1 MGPAPRCRGLPGQAR
16 VGAGAGREGTGR
28 AGRMTSTTSGSVL
41 SWRSLRDRPFELL
54 KELEKRSRAVT
65 ASSVP
70 DASAGREWVGVAFR
84 MGGET
89 FLVAREETREVLG
102 YPAAVTRIPG
112 AKSWVKGLA
121 NVRGQLLPM
130 LDLRQFLGS
139 GSTSAGRNTRIVVVN
154 HRDIP
159 AGLMVDEV
167 LGFRR
172 FAETEFNAEPPP
184 TVIRCDLYLAGAF
197 RRGGEV
203 WPVLSLKS
211 LVESQSF
218 LQAAS

>member
-1 MGPAPRCRGLPGQAR
+1 MT
-16 VGAGAGREGTGR
+16 GT
-28 AGRMTSTTSGSVL
+28 MSGTESSL
-41 SWRSLRDRPFELL
+41 RSLRDRPFELL
-54 KELEKRSRAVT
+54 KELEKRSRNLAAGSAPET
-65 ASSVP
+65 A
-70 DASAGREWVGVAFR
+70 AGREWVGVAFR

-102 YPAAVTRIPG
+102 YPAVVTRIPG

-121 NVRGQLLPM
+121 NIRGQLMPM

-139 GSTSAGRNTRIVVVN
+139 GATTAGRNTRIVIVN
-154 HRDIP
+154 HREIP

-172 FAETEFNAEPPP
+172 FAEPEFNAEPPP
-184 TVIRCDLYLAGAF
+184 TVIRCDSYLAGAF

>member
-1 MGPAPRCRGLPGQAR
+1 
-16 VGAGAGREGTGR
+16 
-28 AGRMTSTTSGSVL
+28 MTSAGGSTDSL
-41 SWRSLRDRPFELL
+41 RSLRDRPFELL
-54 KELEKRSRAVT
+54 KELERRSKAV
-65 ASSVP
+65 AAGGVVDP
-70 DASAGREWVGVAFR
+70 AAGREWVGVAFR

-89 FLVAREETREVLG
+89 FLVARQETREVLG
-102 YPAAVTRIPG
+102 YPASVTRIPG

-139 GSTSAGRNTRIVVVN
+139 GAVAAGRNSRVIVVH
-154 HRDIP
+154 HREIP
-159 AGLMVDEV
+159 AGLVVDEV

-172 FAETEFNAEPPP
+172 FAEREFNAEPPP
-184 TVIRCDLYLAGAF
+184 TVIRCEQHLAGAF

-211 LVESQSF
+211 LVESQGF

>member
-1 MGPAPRCRGLPGQAR
+1 
-16 VGAGAGREGTGR
+16 
-28 AGRMTSTTSGSVL
+28 MTSTTSGSEVSL
-41 SWRSLRDRPFELL
+41 RSLRDRPFELL

-65 ASSVP
+65 AGNVP
-70 DASAGREWVGVAFR
+70 EAAAGQEWVGVAFR

-102 YPAAVTRIPG
+102 YPTVVTRIPG
-112 AKSWVKGLA
+112 AKNWVRGLA

-130 LDLRQFLGS
+130 LDLRQYLGS
-139 GSTSAGRNTRIVVVN
+139 GATASSRNTRVIVVN
-154 HRDIP
+154 HREIP

-172 FAETEFNAEPPP
+172 FAENEFNAEAPP
-184 TVIRCDLYLAGAF
+184 TVIRCDSYLAGAF

-211 LVESQSF
+211 LVASPSF

>member
-1 MGPAPRCRGLPGQAR
+1 
-16 VGAGAGREGTGR
+16 
-28 AGRMTSTTSGSVL
+28 MTSTISGSDTSL
-41 SWRSLRDRPFELL
+41 RSLRDRPFELL
-54 KELEKRSRAVT
+54 KELEKRSRTMA
-65 ASSVP
+65 AGSV
-70 DASAGREWVGVAFR
+70 AEAEAAKEWVGVAFR

-139 GSTSAGRNTRIVVVN
+139 GATASGRNTRIIVVN

-172 FAETEFNAEPPP
+172 FAESDFNPDPPP
-184 TVIRCDLYLAGAF
+184 TVIRCDTYLAGAF

>member
-1 MGPAPRCRGLPGQAR
+1 
-16 VGAGAGREGTGR
+16 
-28 AGRMTSTTSGSVL
+28 MTSTTSGSDL
-41 SWRSLRDRPFELL
+41 SLRSLRDRPFELL
-54 KELEKRSRAVT
+54 KELEKRSRTESAK
-65 ASSVP
+65 SV
-70 DASAGREWVGVAFR
+70 AEENTGEEWVGVAFR

-89 FLVAREETREVLG
+89 FLAAREETREVLG
-102 YPAAVTRIPG
+102 YPAVVTRIPG
-112 AKSWVKGLA
+112 AKNWVKGLA
-121 NVRGQLLPM
+121 NVRGALMPM

-139 GSTSAGRNTRIVVVN
+139 GATAPGRNARIIVVN
-154 HRDIP
+154 HREIP

-172 FAETEFNAEPPP
+172 FAESEFDAEAPP
-184 TVIRCDLYLAGAF
+184 TVIRCDSYLAGAF

-203 WPVLSLKS
+203 WPVISLKS

>member
-1 MGPAPRCRGLPGQAR
+1 M
-16 VGAGAGREGTGR
+16 TG
-28 AGRMTSTTSGSVL
+28 TTSGTDSAL
-41 SWRSLRDRPFELL
+41 RSLRDRPFELL
-54 KELEKRSRAVT
+54 KELEKRSRSVT
-65 ASSVP
+65 AGALP
-70 DASAGREWVGVAFR
+70 DANAGQEWVGVAFR

-102 YPAAVTRIPG
+102 YPLVVTRIPG
-112 AKSWVKGLA
+112 AKTWVKGLA

-139 GSTSAGRNTRIVVVN
+139 GPTAVGRNTRVVVVN
-154 HRDIP
+154 HREIP

-172 FAETEFNAEPPP
+172 FAEPEFNAEPPP
-184 TVIRCDLYLAGAF
+184 TVIRCDSYLAGAF

-218 LQAAS
+218 MQAAS

>member
-1 MGPAPRCRGLPGQAR
+1 
-16 VGAGAGREGTGR
+16 
-28 AGRMTSTTSGSVL
+28 MTSTMSGDGL
-41 SWRSLRDRPFELL
+41 SLRSLRDRPFELL
-54 KELEKRSRAVT
+54 KELEKRSRTVT
-65 ASSVP
+65 AGNVQ
-70 DASAGREWVGVAFR
+70 DAASGREWVGVAFR

-102 YPAAVTRIPG
+102 HPAVITRIPG
-112 AKSWVKGLA
+112 AKSWVRGLA

-139 GSTSAGRNTRIVVVN
+139 GATTPQRNTRIVVVN
-154 HRDIP
+154 HREIP
-159 AGLMVDEV
+159 AGLIVDEV

-172 FAETEFNAEPPP
+172 FAESEFNPEAPP
-184 TVIRCDLYLAGAF
+184 TVIRCDVYLAGAF

-203 WPVLSLKS
+203 WPVLSLRS

>member
-1 MGPAPRCRGLPGQAR
+1 
-16 VGAGAGREGTGR
+16 
-28 AGRMTSTTSGSVL
+28 MTSPMSGSEPSL
-41 SWRSLRDRPFELL
+41 RGLRDRPFELL
-54 KELEKRSRAVT
+54 KELERRSRTGAAGT
-65 ASSVP
+65 AP
-70 DASAGREWVGVAFR
+70 AAGAGQEWVGVAFR

-102 YPAAVTRIPG
+102 YPAVITRIPG

-139 GSTSAGRNTRIVVVN
+139 GSTTPGRNTRVIVAN
-154 HRDIP
+154 HREIP
-159 AGLMVDEV
+159 AGLIVDEV

-172 FAETEFNAEPPP
+172 FAESEFDAEAPP

-211 LVESQSF
+211 LVESQGF

>member
-1 MGPAPRCRGLPGQAR
+1 MTNTMS
-16 VGAGAGREGTGR
+16 GTD
-28 AGRMTSTTSGSVL
+28 L
-41 SWRSLRDRPFELL
+41 SLRSLRDRPFELL
-54 KELEKRSRAVT
+54 KELEKRSRTVA
-65 ASSVP
+65 ASS
-70 DASAGREWVGVAFR
+70 ASEAESGKEWVGVAFR

-139 GSTSAGRNTRIVVVN
+139 GATSAGRNTRVVVVN

-184 TVIRCDLYLAGAF
+184 TVIRCDQYLAGAF

-203 WPVLSLKS
+203 WPVLNLKT
-211 LVESQSF
+211 LVESPSF

>member
-1 MGPAPRCRGLPGQAR
+1 
-16 VGAGAGREGTGR
+16 
-28 AGRMTSTTSGSVL
+28 MTSVDGAPAANL
-41 SWRSLRDRPFELL
+41 RSLRDRPFELL
-54 KELEKRSRAVT
+54 KELEKRSRPAAGGAT
-65 ASSVP
+65 PA
-70 DASAGREWVGVAFR
+70 DSAGSEWVGVAFR

-112 AKSWVKGLA
+112 AKPWVKGLA

-139 GSTSAGRNTRIVVVN
+139 GVTAAGRNTRVIVVN
-154 HRDIP
+154 HREIP

-172 FAETEFNAEPPP
+172 FAEREFNAEPPP
-184 TVIRCDLYLAGAF
+184 TVIRCDSFLAGAF

-203 WPVLSLKS
+203 WPVLSLKT

-218 LQAAS
+218 MQAAS

>member
-1 MGPAPRCRGLPGQAR
+1 
-16 VGAGAGREGTGR
+16 
-28 AGRMTSTTSGSVL
+28 MTSAASGADISL
-41 SWRSLRDRPFELL
+41 RSLRDRPFELL
-54 KELEKRSRAVT
+54 KELEKRSRSVT
-65 ASSVP
+65 AANTA
-70 DASAGREWVGVAFR
+70 DAVAGQEWVGVAFR

-102 YPAAVTRIPG
+102 YPAVVTRIPG

-139 GSTSAGRNTRIVVVN
+139 GATAAGRNTRVVVVN
-154 HRDIP
+154 HREIP

-172 FAETEFNAEPPP
+172 FAEPEFNAEPPP
-184 TVIRCDLYLAGAF
+184 TVIRCDSYLAGAF

>member
-1 MGPAPRCRGLPGQAR
+1 MTSAT
-16 VGAGAGREGTGR
+16 GAGDQ
-28 AGRMTSTTSGSVL
+28 SL
-41 SWRSLRDRPFELL
+41 RSLRDRPFELL
-54 KELEKRSRAVT
+54 KELEKRSRTGAA
-65 ASSVP
+65 ASAP
-70 DASAGREWVGVAFR
+70 EAAAGREWVGVACR

-89 FLVAREETREVLG
+89 FLIAREETREVLG
-102 YPAAVTRIPG
+102 YPAVITRIPG

-121 NVRGQLLPM
+121 NVRGSLLPM

-139 GSTSAGRNTRIVVVN
+139 GATTPGRNTRVVVVN
-154 HRDIP
+154 HREIP
-159 AGLMVDEV
+159 AGLIVDEV

-172 FAETEFNAEPPP
+172 FAESEFNAEAPP
-184 TVIRCDLYLAGAF
+184 TVIRCEMYLAGAF

>member
-1 MGPAPRCRGLPGQAR
+1 MSGPVSGAAPESL
-16 VGAGAGREGTGR
+16 R
-28 AGRMTSTTSGSVL
+28 A
-41 SWRSLRDRPFELL
+41 LRDRPFELL
-54 KELEKRSRAVT
+54 QRLEQRNRPT
-65 ASSVP
+65 P
-70 DASAGREWVGVAFR
+70 GAGAAQATPEREWVGVACR
-84 MGGET
+84 MGGEI

-112 AKSWVKGLA
+112 AKAWVRGLA

-139 GSTSAGRNTRIVVVN
+139 GVTNIGRNTRVIVVN
-154 HRDIP
+154 HREVP
-159 AGLMVDEV
+159 AGLVVDEV

-172 FAETEFNAEPPP
+172 FAEREFNADPPP
-184 TVIRCDLYLAGAF
+184 TVIRCDSYLAGAF

-203 WPVLSLKS
+203 WPVLSMKS

>member
-1 MGPAPRCRGLPGQAR
+1 
-16 VGAGAGREGTGR
+16 
-28 AGRMTSTTSGSVL
+28 MTSTAGEGDTSL
-41 SWRSLRDRPFELL
+41 RSLRDRPFELL
-54 KELEKRSRAVT
+54 KELEKRSRTVT
-65 ASSVP
+65 TPNAAE
-70 DASAGREWVGVAFR
+70 ASAGREWVGVACR

-89 FLVAREETREVLG
+89 FLIAREETREVLG
-102 YPAAVTRIPG
+102 YPAVITRIPG

-121 NVRGQLLPM
+121 NVRGSLLAM

-139 GSTSAGRNTRIVVVN
+139 GATTPGRNTRVVVVN
-154 HRDIP
+154 HREIP
-159 AGLMVDEV
+159 AGLIVDEV

-172 FAETEFNAEPPP
+172 FAESEFNAEAPP
-184 TVIRCDLYLAGAF
+184 TVVRFESYLAGAF

-203 WPVLSLKS
+203 WPVLSLKT

>member
-1 MGPAPRCRGLPGQAR
+1 M
-16 VGAGAGREGTGR
+16 
-28 AGRMTSTTSGSVL
+28 
-41 SWRSLRDRPFELL
+41 
-54 KELEKRSRAVT
+54 
-65 ASSVP
+65 
-70 DASAGREWVGVAFR
+70 
-84 MGGET
+84 
-89 FLVAREETREVLG
+89 G
-102 YPAAVTRIPG
+102 YPAVVTRIPG

-121 NVRGQLLPM
+121 NIRGQLLPM

-139 GSTSAGRNTRIVVVN
+139 GATAAGRNTRVVVVN
-154 HRDIP
+154 HREIP

-172 FAETEFNAEPPP
+172 FAEAEFNAEAPP
-184 TVIRCDLYLAGAF
+184 TVIRCDTYLAGAF

>member
-1 MGPAPRCRGLPGQAR
+1 M
-16 VGAGAGREGTGR
+16 TGVL
-28 AGRMTSTTSGSVL
+28 SGSDSNL
-41 SWRSLRDRPFELL
+41 RSLRDRPFELL

-65 ASSVP
+65 TGNVAEAAVGP
-70 DASAGREWVGVAFR
+70 EWVGVAFR

-112 AKSWVKGLA
+112 AKNWMKGLA

-139 GSTSAGRNTRIVVVN
+139 GATASGRNTRVVVVN
-154 HRDIP
+154 HREIP

-172 FAETEFNAEPPP
+172 FAEAEFDPEAPP
-184 TVIRCDLYLAGAF
+184 TVIRCDSYLAGAF

>member
-1 MGPAPRCRGLPGQAR
+1 
-16 VGAGAGREGTGR
+16 
-28 AGRMTSTTSGSVL
+28 MTSTMSGPDNSL
-41 SWRSLRDRPFELL
+41 RSLRDRPFELL
-54 KELEKRSRAVT
+54 KELEKRSRTVA
-65 ASSVP
+65 P
-70 DASAGREWVGVAFR
+70 GSAAGAEVAKEWVGVAFR

-139 GSTSAGRNTRIVVVN
+139 GATASGRNTRIIVVN
-154 HRDIP
+154 HRDVP

-172 FAETEFNAEPPP
+172 FAESDFNPDPPP
-184 TVIRCDLYLAGAF
+184 TVIRCDTYLAGAF

>member
-1 MGPAPRCRGLPGQAR
+1 
-16 VGAGAGREGTGR
+16 
-28 AGRMTSTTSGSVL
+28 MTSTTSGPETSL
-41 SWRSLRDRPFELL
+41 RSLRDRPFELL

-65 ASSVP
+65 AGNVAEASVGP
-70 DASAGREWVGVAFR
+70 EWVGVAFR

-89 FLVAREETREVLG
+89 FLLAREETREVLG

-112 AKSWVKGLA
+112 AKNWVKGLA

-130 LDLRQFLGS
+130 IDLRQFLGS
-139 GSTSAGRNTRIVVVN
+139 GATASGRNTRVVVVN
-154 HRDIP
+154 HREIP

-172 FAETEFNAEPPP
+172 FAEAEFDAEAPP
-184 TVIRCDLYLAGAF
+184 TVIRCDSYLAGAF

>member
-1 MGPAPRCRGLPGQAR
+1 
-16 VGAGAGREGTGR
+16 
-28 AGRMTSTTSGSVL
+28 MTSAGGGSETSL
-41 SWRSLRDRPFELL
+41 RSLRDRPFELL

-65 ASSVP
+65 TGNVAEAAVGP
-70 DASAGREWVGVAFR
+70 EWVGVAFR

-112 AKSWVKGLA
+112 AKNWVKGLA

-139 GSTSAGRNTRIVVVN
+139 GATASGRNTRVVVVN
-154 HRDIP
+154 HREIP

-172 FAETEFNAEPPP
+172 FAEAEFDPEAPP
-184 TVIRCDLYLAGAF
+184 TVIRCDSYLAGAF
-197 RRGGEV
+197 RRGVEV

>member
-1 MGPAPRCRGLPGQAR
+1 
-16 VGAGAGREGTGR
+16 
-28 AGRMTSTTSGSVL
+28 MTSMSGSDL
-41 SWRSLRDRPFELL
+41 NLRALRDRPFELL
-54 KELEKRSRAVT
+54 KELEKRSRTVA
-65 ASSVP
+65 ANSVAESETGP
-70 DASAGREWVGVAFR
+70 EWVGVAFR

-121 NVRGQLLPM
+121 NIRGALMPM

-139 GSTSAGRNTRIVVVN
+139 GATAAGRNTRIVVVN

-172 FAETEFNAEPPP
+172 FAESEFNADAPP
-184 TVIRCDLYLAGAF
+184 TVIRCDSYLAGAF

-203 WPVLSLKS
+203 WPVLSLKA
-211 LVESQSF
+211 LVESNSF

>member
-1 MGPAPRCRGLPGQAR
+1 
-16 VGAGAGREGTGR
+16 
-28 AGRMTSTTSGSVL
+28 MTSTTGGSETSL
-41 SWRSLRDRPFELL
+41 RGLRDRPFELL
-54 KELEKRSRAVT
+54 KELEKRSRTVA
-65 ASSVP
+65 ASSV
-70 DASAGREWVGVAFR
+70 AETETGQEWVGVAFR

-102 YPAAVTRIPG
+102 YPAVVTRIPG
-112 AKSWVKGLA
+112 TKSWVKGLA
-121 NVRGQLLPM
+121 NVRGALIPM

-139 GSTSAGRNTRIVVVN
+139 GATTPGRNTRIVVVN

-172 FAETEFNAEPPP
+172 FAESEFNAEAPP
-184 TVIRCDLYLAGAF
+184 TVIRCDSYLAGAF

-211 LVESQSF
+211 LVENQSF

>member
-1 MGPAPRCRGLPGQAR
+1 
-16 VGAGAGREGTGR
+16 
-28 AGRMTSTTSGSVL
+28 MTTTTSGSETSL
-41 SWRSLRDRPFELL
+41 RSLRDRPFELL
-54 KELEKRSRAVT
+54 KELEKRSRAV
-65 ASSVP
+65 
-70 DASAGREWVGVAFR
+70 SAGAVAESAVGREWVGVAFR

-130 LDLRQFLGS
+130 VDLRHFLGS
-139 GSTSAGRNTRIVVVN
+139 GATTSGRNTRVVVVN

-172 FAETEFNAEPPP
+172 FAESEFNAEAPP
-184 TVIRCDLYLAGAF
+184 TVIRCDSYLAGAF

>member
-1 MGPAPRCRGLPGQAR
+1 
-16 VGAGAGREGTGR
+16 
-28 AGRMTSTTSGSVL
+28 MTSTTSGSETSL
-41 SWRSLRDRPFELL
+41 RSLRDRPFELL

-65 ASSVP
+65 AGSVAETSVGP
-70 DASAGREWVGVAFR
+70 EWVGVAFR

-89 FLVAREETREVLG
+89 FLLAREETREVLG

-112 AKSWVKGLA
+112 AKNWVKGLA

-130 LDLRQFLGS
+130 IDLRQFLGS
-139 GSTSAGRNTRIVVVN
+139 GPTASGRNTRVVVVN
-154 HRDIP
+154 HREIP

-172 FAETEFNAEPPP
+172 FAEAEFDAEAPP
-184 TVIRCDLYLAGAF
+184 TVIRCDSYLAGAF